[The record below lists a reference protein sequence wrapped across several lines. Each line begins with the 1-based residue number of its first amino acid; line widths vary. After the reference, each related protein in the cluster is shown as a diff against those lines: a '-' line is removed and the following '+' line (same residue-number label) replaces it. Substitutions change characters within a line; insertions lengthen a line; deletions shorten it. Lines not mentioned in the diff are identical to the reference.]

1 MSDPAI
7 SLGASTAATSP
18 RRRLLLAGLFILL
31 SIGLCNVAARALN
44 MESSRNQLHAWAL
57 DPGHGWADSW
67 DPMIAA
73 LDWLQRPHEGKL
85 YQSIFF
91 QQQIKFQYPPT
102 SLLPLAAM
110 RAAGVPLSPDLL
122 NVVGWVWIVVTALA
136 MAGFAVV
143 LAERSGVAAK
153 GELLTRSLI
162 GGMAIIATLTFY
174 PVMLAY
180 TIGQVQTWINAIF
193 IFACLAWVLERRVA
207 AGMLIGAICLLKP
220 QFGLFLIWG
229 ALRGNWPF
237 LLGWGIVVVPAS
249 IVSVALFGLANNLDY
264 FSVLQF
270 LSSHGE
276 NYFHNQSVNGLL
288 NRLLVPGDSQVVPP
302 VFPPYN
308 FLVYFGTLSTSL
320 ALVAAALF
328 LRGRSADK
336 GGFLD
341 FLTAALTFTIA
352 SPIAWEYH
360 YGIALPVL
368 AALLFAL
375 LLLPREETRLG
386 LWIALGLAYV
396 LTANFLPITNLA
408 ADTSF
413 NVVQSYLLFAGL
425 LTLWLLYRVT
435 TPRSFEHRAAAIGG
449 AGHRSLSGAR
459 L

>member
-1 MSDPAI
+1 MSDPTI
-7 SLGASTAATSP
+7 SYRAASADGNS

-31 SIGLCNVAARALN
+31 CIGLSNVAARALN

-73 LDWLQRPHEGKL
+73 LDWLQGPHEGKL

-102 SLLPLAAM
+102 SLLPIAAM
-110 RAAGVPLSPDLL
+110 RAVGVPLSPDLL
-122 NVVGWVWIVVTALA
+122 NVVGWAWIVVTALA
-136 MAGFAVV
+136 LAGFTVV

-153 GELLTRSLI
+153 GDMLTRALV
-162 GGMAIIATLTFY
+162 GGMAVVTTLTFY

-180 TIGQVQTWINAIF
+180 TIGQVQVWINAIF
-193 IFACLAWVLERRVA
+193 IFACLAWVLERRGI

-229 ALRGNWPF
+229 LLRGNWSF
-237 LLGWGIVVVPAS
+237 LVGWCVVVVPAS
-249 IVSVALFGLANNLDY
+249 ILSVALFGLANNLDY
-264 FSVLQF
+264 LTVLQF

-302 VFPPYN
+302 VFPPYHPV
-308 FLVYFGTLSTSL
+308 VYFGTLITSL
-320 ALVAAALF
+320 ALVLAALF
-328 LRGRSADK
+328 LRGRAADR

-360 YGIALPVL
+360 YGIALPILV
-368 AALLFAL
+368 AILFAL
-375 LLLPREETRLG
+375 LRQSRGTAGLG
-386 LWIALGLAYV
+386 LWAGLGLAYL
-396 LTANFLPITNLA
+396 LTANFFPITNLLA
-408 ADTSF
+408 ETSL

-425 LTLWLLYRVT
+425 LTLWLLYRV
-435 TPRSFEHRAAAIGG
+435 PVPQSFDRP
-449 AGHRSLSGAR
+449 
-459 L
+459 

>member
-7 SLGASTAATSP
+7 SYQAVSAAGNP

-31 SIGLCNVAARALN
+31 CIGLCNVAARALN

-73 LDWLQRPHEGKL
+73 LDWLQKPHAGKL
-85 YQSIFF
+85 YESIFF

-102 SLLPLAAM
+102 SLLPLAVM

-122 NVVGWVWIVVTALA
+122 NVVGWVWIVATALA
-136 MAGFAVV
+136 LAGFAVV

-153 GELLTRSLI
+153 GDVLTRALAA
-162 GGMAIIATLTFY
+162 GMAVVATLTFY

-180 TIGQVQTWINAIF
+180 TIGQVQVWINALF
-193 IFACLAWVLERRVA
+193 IFACLAWVLERRGA

-220 QFGLFLIWG
+220 QFGLFLAWG
-229 ALRGNWPF
+229 LLRGQWRF
-237 LLGWGIVVVPAS
+237 LLGWGAVAVPAS
-249 IVSVALFGLANNLDY
+249 VLSVALFGLANNLDY
-264 FSVLQF
+264 LTVLQF
-270 LSSHGE
+270 LSRHGE

-288 NRLLVPGDSQVVPP
+288 NRLLVPGDSLVVPP
-302 VFPPYN
+302 VFPPYHPV
-308 FLVYFGTLSTSL
+308 VYIGTLVTSL
-320 ALVAAALF
+320 ALVLAALF
-328 LRGRSADK
+328 LRGRAADK

-360 YGIALPVL
+360 YGVALPIL

-375 LLLPREETRLG
+375 LRLPRGTAGLG
-386 LWIALGLAYV
+386 LWAGLGLAYL
-396 LTANFLPITNLA
+396 LTANFFPITNLLA
-408 ADTSF
+408 ETSL
-413 NVVQSYLLFAGL
+413 NVVQSYLLLAGL
-425 LTLWLLYRVT
+425 LTLWLLYRVA
-435 TPRSFEHRAAAIGG
+435 TPESFDRRVPER
-449 AGHRSLSGAR
+449 RPLSGAR
-459 L
+459 I